1 MPAPPPCSN
10 CGAVAESDA
19 RFCGTCGER
28 LGEPV
33 PTPVA
38 AEPAAAP
45 ERPAAAKPVVP
56 ALGDTMLAVPPAR
69 AAAPISPAPRPAAA
83 PISPAPRPAAPA
95 APPSRPVAP
104 IAPVQRPAAPAPRP
118 APGPPSRPA
127 APLPP
132 LEIGDHDATREQP
145 AAHSAYAAAGR
156 GPAPATAVAPAIVER
171 PSLDKL
177 IGRTL
182 NNRYLVGRKIG
193 EGGFGAVFEG
203 KQVATG
209 REVALKVLHPHN
221 VSDATVVARFRREA
235 EACSKL
241 RNAHTVTLYDFDETP
256 DGILYLAMELVRG
269 RSLQQIQKSEGPLA
283 PLRVLN
289 ILHQIAEALGEAH
302 EQGLV
307 HRDMKPEN
315 VMLESRDG
323 EDFVKVLDFGIA
335 KIISGD
341 AAKNTPALTA
351 FGQTVGT
358 LEFMSPEQLRG
369 HTLDGRSDLY
379 AIGMM
384 SYEMLT
390 GELPFADA
398 KAPTDIIHFH
408 LHKPA
413 PAPSRLN
420 PALKIPTAVDEV
432 VLKMVAK
439 PAEERHADAADLRRH
454 IEESLAAID
463 TSAARRE
470 MFRMLAVVGGIVL
483 LLAIIFLVAS
493 R

>member
-1 MPAPPPCSN
+1 MPAPPCSS
-10 CGAVAESDA
+10 CGAVNEADA
-19 RFCGTCGER
+19 RFCGTCGAR
-28 LGEPV
+28 LAAEPPAPPSRPV
-33 PTPVA
+33 APVA
-38 AEPAAAP
+38 A
-45 ERPAAAKPVVP
+45 
-56 ALGDTMLAVPPAR
+56 
-69 AAAPISPAPRPAAA
+69 
-83 PISPAPRPAAPA
+83 
-95 APPSRPVAP
+95 PSRPVAP
-104 IAPVQRPAAPAPRP
+104 IAP
-118 APGPPSRPA
+118 GPPSRPVAPVPSAGPPSRPGAPVAPKPA
-127 APLPP
+127 AAGPPSRPVSPLPP
-132 LEIGDHDATREQP
+132 IQP
-145 AAHSAYAAAGR
+145 PDLDDLHGPTTQQPVAKAAFAGGGR
-156 GPAPATAVAPAIVER
+156 APAPAVAPVLAER

-182 NNRYLVGRKIG
+182 NNRYVVGRKIG

-241 RNAHTVTLYDFDETP
+241 RNAHTVTLYDFDETS

-269 RSLQQIQKSEGPLA
+269 RSLQQIQKAEGPL
-283 PLRVLN
+283 PPVRVLN

-315 VMLESRDG
+315 VMVESRDG

-341 AAKNTPALTA
+341 ASKNTPALTA

-369 HTLDGRSDLY
+369 HTLDGRSDIY

-413 PAPSRLN
+413 PPPSRLN
-420 PALKIPTAVDEV
+420 PELKIPTAVDDV

-439 PAEERHADAADLRRH
+439 PAEDRHADAADLRRH
-454 IEESLAAID
+454 IEESLANID
-463 TSAARRE
+463 TSAARKE